1 MSTDVSGRVKRES
14 RDEVRQLLLG
24 AAIRAVARDGMRT
37 LTTKAVAAEA
47 GVTHRLLLLHFPSQ
61 DDLLVAALQHALDR
75 SIGVLARLTDTDAL
89 EDLLDGLTRQIDH
102 DPDLQTFQ
110 YELILESRRRPELGA
125 AVRLLYATLLD
136 STRAALERVGVT
148 PDDDLTLLVYA
159 AVDGL
164 ALQHLVRG
172 DASATNASLVRLR
185 AMLSKER

>member
-1 MSTDVSGRVKRES
+1 MSTDAGGRVNRES
-14 RDEVRQLLLG
+14 KGEVRQLLLG
-24 AAIRAVARDGMRT
+24 AAIHAVARDGMRT

-47 GVTHRLLLLHFPSQ
+47 GVTHRLLLSYFPTR
-61 DDLLVAALQHALDR
+61 DDLLVAALQYALDR

-110 YELILESRRRPELGA
+110 YELVLESRRRPEFGV

-148 PDDDLTLLVYA
+148 PDEDLTLLVYA
-159 AVDGL
+159 AIDGL
-164 ALQHLVRG
+164 ALQYLVRG
-172 DASATNASLVRLR
+172 DAAATNASLVRLR